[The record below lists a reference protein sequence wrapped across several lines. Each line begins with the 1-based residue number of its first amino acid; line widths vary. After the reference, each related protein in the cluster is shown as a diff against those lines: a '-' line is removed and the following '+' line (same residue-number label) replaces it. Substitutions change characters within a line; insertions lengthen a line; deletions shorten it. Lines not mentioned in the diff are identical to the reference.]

1 MHEAKTHL
9 SKYARR
15 VKAGE
20 TILLCE
26 RNVPFAELRPLSES
40 PEDSRDRP
48 LGMDQDK
55 VQLADDWDSNETN
68 QEIADM
74 FGVSDKVRKSQK

>member
-1 MHEAKTHL
+1 MHKAKTHL

-26 RNVPFAELRPLSES
+26 RNVPFDELRPLSES
-40 PEDSRDRP
+40 PEDNRDRP

-68 QEIADM
+68 QKIADM
-74 FGVSDKVRKSQK
+74 FGVFDKVRKSQN